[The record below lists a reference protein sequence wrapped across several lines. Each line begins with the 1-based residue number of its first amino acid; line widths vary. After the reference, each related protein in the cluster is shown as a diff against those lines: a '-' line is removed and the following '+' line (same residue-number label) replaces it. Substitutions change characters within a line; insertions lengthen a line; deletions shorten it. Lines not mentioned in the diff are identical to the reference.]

1 MVVLVQTVM
10 ESGNIVNVMDFV
22 EIVSTVGFTVST
34 TALASVEKSHSS
46 VESIEGSL
54 IETVGSS
61 LLVLSESS
69 SNEFSTSLHSTLL
82 EEHRSASSE
91 LRW

>member
-34 TALASVEKSHSS
+34 TALASVEDGHSS
-46 VESIEGSL
+46 VESTEGLL
-54 IETVGSS
+54 IETVGSVF
-61 LLVLSESS
+61 LVLSESS
-69 SNEFSTSLHSTLL
+69 SNESSTSLHGTLL
-82 EEHRSASSE
+82 EKHRSASSE